1 MLTNHR
7 EIKLVLTKAV
17 KPTGVLKA
25 LFYFRTTE
33 EIEIGRYAMK
43 KTTVIEYK
51 DVTSR
56 TSCAMKAANTQQ
68 VRKDTFWVFVYI
80 NFV

>member
-17 KPTGVLKA
+17 KPTGILKA

-43 KTTVIEYK
+43 KNNCNRV
-51 DVTSR
+51 
-56 TSCAMKAANTQQ
+56 
-68 VRKDTFWVFVYI
+68 
-80 NFV
+80 